1 MVFSV
6 TEGNIFGYA
15 TLVLVCISAVLMY
28 ARGPLLKKFKKLNL
42 IRQLHIAVSSAA
54 GVFLILHVISF
65 ITFPAS
71 IGLYVG
77 YASFATIFVVWLT
90 GTAFLER
97 VRDSLIFHGSLSLA
111 AITLALIHASTLA
124 VMPALFA
131 YATLVCTS
139 SVAAANAAYHFHKM
153 KRT

>member
-1 MVFSV
+1 
-6 TEGNIFGYA
+6 
-15 TLVLVCISAVLMY
+15 MY

-42 IRQLHIAVSSAA
+42 IRQLHIAVSSTA
-54 GVFLILHVISF
+54 GIFLILHVLSF

-71 IGLYVG
+71 MGLYAG

-111 AITLALIHASTLA
+111 AITLALIHASSLA

-131 YATLVCTS
+131 YMMLIGAS
-139 SVAAANAAYHFHKM
+139 SVAVLNAAFHFHKL
-153 KRT
+153 K